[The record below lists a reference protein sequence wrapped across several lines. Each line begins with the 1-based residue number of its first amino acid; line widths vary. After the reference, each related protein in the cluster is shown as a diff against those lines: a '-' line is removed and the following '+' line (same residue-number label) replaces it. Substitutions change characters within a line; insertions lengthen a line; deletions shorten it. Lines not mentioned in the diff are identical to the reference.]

1 MITYKD
7 NIIRFIDEDG
17 QLERM
22 NYRHRKVLNK
32 NYEILSAS
40 AGNLRKGMFTTFLR
54 GRCSDGCCWFKFVRV
69 S

>member
-7 NIIRFIDEDG
+7 NIIRFINEDG

-32 NYEILSAS
+32 NL
-40 AGNLRKGMFTTFLR
+40 
-54 GRCSDGCCWFKFVRV
+54 
-69 S
+69 